1 MVSGAAAST
10 SGQVG
15 GRRKSP
21 TWPLPRA
28 GKGVPKQPCPLWPYL
43 REGQARHA
51 LVPQPPRWPAAFTAI
66 TAVTFGLPG
75 QTAQTRWET
84 GAGGGGGA
92 RTASGQCGRTGA
104 LAGGSGPRV
113 RRAGLPAG
121 QSKGYVTY
129 TRLADIEGPTVC
141 QVPAESWLYVPL
153 SAAAGVQ
160 PCNSQL
166 ASGWG
171 MLLRSLWG
179 CGGILG
185 WGTMPLG
192 TRANQGLLPSI
203 HRNHIGW

>member
-28 GKGVPKQPCPLWPYL
+28 GKGVPKRPCPLRPYL

-66 TAVTFGLPG
+66 TAVTFGPPG

-92 RTASGQCGRTGA
+92 RTASSQCGQTGA

-129 TRLADIEGPTVC
+129 TRLVDVEGPTVC

-153 SAAAGVQ
+153 SAAAGRPALQQ
-160 PCNSQL
+160 PAGLWVGHAPALLMGLRRDTGVGDDAFGDQGESG
-166 ASGWG
+166 ASA
-171 MLLRSLWG
+171 LH
-179 CGGILG
+179 
-185 WGTMPLG
+185 P
-192 TRANQGLLPSI
+192 
-203 HRNHIGW
+203 